1 MTSYSRG
8 PPPLP
13 TLSAC
18 HVRFP
23 VRRPFDT
30 DTPTKEKPMTTETE
44 IVAQS
49 LENFITEKQSLAQRE
64 LELLTQLKA
73 ALNRLGYDLLPLD
86 PEATP
91 PLATR
96 PADPSTQ
103 PQRRR
108 GRPRKKPLES

>member
-1 MTSYSRG
+1 
-8 PPPLP
+8 
-13 TLSAC
+13 
-18 HVRFP
+18 
-23 VRRPFDT
+23 
-30 DTPTKEKPMTTETE
+30 MTTETE

-49 LENFITEKQSLAQRE
+49 LENFIAEKESLAQRE

-91 PLATR
+91 PITTR

-108 GRPRKKPLES
+108 GRPRKKPLESGPADITAAPFISDSSDSHDSVSALSTTHS